1 MKVRRYQP
9 YGQKNLMINDLKA
22 AEEQLQEAIKKRSD
36 RYKMIQDM
44 TVSATKTAGIMKGI
58 KILTSQISSY
68 QKEVNRIK
76 EQIGYHQDDIKKT
89 EIKNR
94 TII

>member
-1 MKVRRYQP
+1 
-9 YGQKNLMINDLKA
+9 MIEELKK
-22 AEEQLQEAIKKRSD
+22 AEELLDEALITRSQ

-44 TVSATKTAGIMKGI
+44 TVSAIKTAGIMKGI

-76 EQIGYHQDDIKKT
+76 EQIGYHQDDIKKS

>member
-1 MKVRRYQP
+1 
-9 YGQKNLMINDLKA
+9 MIEELKK
-22 AEEQLQEAIKKRSD
+22 AEELLDEALITRSQ

-76 EQIGYHQDDIKKT
+76 EQIGYHQDDIKKS

>member
-1 MKVRRYQP
+1 
-9 YGQKNLMINDLKA
+9 MIEELKK
-22 AEEQLQEAIKKRSD
+22 AEELLDEALITRSQ